1 MALYE
6 PLGPQTKGKDFNFY
20 QEVVV
25 SGVTEFPEEPQVFM
39 KMRGPRRMIFIC
51 PAGTVEY
58 SFNGG
63 SDGTLHGKMVSGE
76 PSEKLEFDVRMEDK
90 VYVRGTGTL
99 QVHAWHIGV

>member
-20 QEVVV
+20 QEEAVAVAD
-25 SGVTEFPEEPQVFM
+25 FPTEPQIFM

-51 PAGTVEY
+51 TTGSVEY
-58 SFNGG
+58 SFNGN
-63 SDGTLHGKMVSGE
+63 TLHGVTTSGE
-76 PSEKLEFDVRMEDK
+76 PSEKLEFDVRGEDK
-90 VYVRGTGTL
+90 IWLRGTGTI

>member
-6 PLGPQTKGKDFNFY
+6 PLGPQTRGKDFNFY
-20 QEVVV
+20 QEEAV
-25 SGVTEFPEEPQVFM
+25 SGVTDFPEEPQIFM

-51 PAGTVEY
+51 PVGTVEY
-58 SFNGG
+58 SFNGN
-63 SDGTLHGKMVSGE
+63 TLHGKMVSGE

-90 VYVRGTGTL
+90 IWVRGTSGTL